1 LREYRQLS
9 RDSLSVARTAATAAV
24 PTAAAATT
32 TVAATAAAAVPTATA
47 ATTTVAATT
56 ATAAAT
62 TTTTESATAAGS
74 AAAAKAA
81 ATGGLGDRLVDA
93 QIATANGAAV
103 QCTNCGLSLFICA
116 HLDKAET
123 LRTTAFAIH
132 DDLCGYNATVFRT

>member
-1 LREYRQLS
+1 LRERDQLS
-9 RDSLSVARTAATAAV
+9 RKSRSVARTAATAAV

-32 TVAATAAAAVPTATA
+32 TVAATAAAVSTAAA
-47 ATTTVAATT
+47 ATTTVAATA

-81 ATGGLGDRLVDA
+81 ATGGLWDRLVDA

>member
-1 LREYRQLS
+1 LRERDQLS
-9 RDSLSVARTAATAAV
+9 RKSLSVARTAATAAV

-32 TVAATAAAAVPTATA
+32 TVAATAAAVSTA
-47 ATTTVAATT
+47 AAAAAVAATT